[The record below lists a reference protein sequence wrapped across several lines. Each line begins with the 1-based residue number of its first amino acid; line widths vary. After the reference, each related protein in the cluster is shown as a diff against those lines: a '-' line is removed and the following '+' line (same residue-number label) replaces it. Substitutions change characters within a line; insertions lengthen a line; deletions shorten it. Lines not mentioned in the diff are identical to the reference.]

1 MDHLYLQDTQIVS
14 SADWWCRGVSR
25 CLATPAIIQ
34 FEITIRAKIKSRV
47 GGAVISIGLA
57 LVPRRAQH
65 FDGSLFPLPPSS
77 FHFPLPFLFLYF
89 RLAQL
94 VVCAIPYE
102 KKSCRLCSTLAKGA
116 ISIYYGAR
124 QLLAIIYGM
133 CIASLATSYSS
144 FYCWLHNAHIISDA
158 SHIKHVSSLSP
169 SLFLYSDSTGFV
181 SSWSSVIQDIW

>member
-1 MDHLYLQDTQIVS
+1 MMSRGVALSGNASDNSIWNYDSGEDQKPRRRRRHFNWLSSCSKAS
-14 SADWWCRGVSR
+14 SALWWVS
-25 CLATPAIIQ
+25 
-34 FEITIRAKIKSRV
+34 
-47 GGAVISIGLA
+47 
-57 LVPRRAQH
+57 
-65 FDGSLFPLPPSS
+65 LPPSS
-77 FHFPLPFLFLYF
+77 FHFPLPFLFFYF

-102 KKSCRLCSTLAKGA
+102 KKSCRLCSTLAKDA

-133 CIASLATSYSS
+133 CIASLATSNSS
-144 FYCWLHNAHIISDA
+144 FYCWLHNAHIIFDV